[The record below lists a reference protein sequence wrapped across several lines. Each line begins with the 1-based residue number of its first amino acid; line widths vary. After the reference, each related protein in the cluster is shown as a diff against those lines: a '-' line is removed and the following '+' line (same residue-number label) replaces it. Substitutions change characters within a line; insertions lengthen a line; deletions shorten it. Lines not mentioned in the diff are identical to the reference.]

1 MGRSLRHAG
10 QTLDL
15 EDRSR
20 ELDGQR
26 EGLIEREQRQ
36 VRIAVHRDLVGVG
49 AHAAISGSKSA
60 SRNATSME
68 ARSNLPRTVES
79 PAFWTLARTDGPPC
93 DASPIKMGGC
103 PTAESWKHRGISSC
117 CAMAPSTSTKATA
130 QRRSCPSPAS
140 AVARS
145 PTARG

>member
-79 PAFWTLARTDGPPC
+79 PAFWTLARTVGPPS
-93 DASPIKMGGC
+93 AARPTTRGGC
-103 PTAESWKHRGISSC
+103 SPAAYWKHRAISS
-117 CAMAPSTSTKATA
+117 
-130 QRRSCPSPAS
+130 
-140 AVARS
+140 
-145 PTARG
+145 